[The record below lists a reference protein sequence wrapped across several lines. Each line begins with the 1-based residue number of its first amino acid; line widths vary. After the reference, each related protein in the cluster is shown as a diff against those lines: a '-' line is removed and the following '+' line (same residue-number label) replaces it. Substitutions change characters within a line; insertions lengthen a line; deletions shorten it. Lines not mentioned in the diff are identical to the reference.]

1 MLTCSKRGDHSGLLW
16 ESFEIDRDECNFLDI
31 TGSIKV
37 VLEYDFWLLSVSKKQ
52 DIVEIFNFVWLLFDF
67 EFKQLKLLLS
77 KVLFSIEKPFYN
89 GYGLKMSEIFYL
101 VIRFLFIIIFG
112 TDK

>member
-1 MLTCSKRGDHSGLLW
+1 MLTYSKRGDHSGLLW
-16 ESFEIDRDECNFLDI
+16 ESFEVNRDECNFLDI

-37 VLEYDFWLLSVSKKQ
+37 VLEYDLRLLSVSKKQ
-52 DIVEIFNFVWLLFDF
+52 YIVEIFNFVWFLFDF
-67 EFKQLKLLLS
+67 KFKKLKLLLS
-77 KVLFSIEKPFYN
+77 KVFFSIEKPFYN
-89 GYGLKMSEIFYL
+89 GYGLKMSKIFNL